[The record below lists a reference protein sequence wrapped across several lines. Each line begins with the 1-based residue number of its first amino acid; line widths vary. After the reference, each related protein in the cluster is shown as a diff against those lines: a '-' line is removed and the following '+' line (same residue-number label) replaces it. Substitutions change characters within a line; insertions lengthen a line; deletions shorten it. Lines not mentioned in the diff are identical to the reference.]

1 MIPTAVMMKLATL
14 GLSSDHAEAVA
25 SMLTAVEQATREE
38 AGSAIE
44 ARRAAD
50 RERKSRQRHGKSRDV
65 TGQDVTSNE
74 TPSPKKRKVSPC
86 TPSKEKNNPI
96 PSSSEAIAS
105 SEPAARD
112 DEQLAFDAWNDTARR
127 NDLPVAE
134 KLTKDRRSKLTARI
148 ADAGGLDGWF
158 RALDRLEA
166 SDFCTGRKTDFRANL
181 DFVLQASSFLKLIEG
196 SYDNNRNQRGQHEQ
210 RNSPAQRRSRED
222 DINSGVSDVFA
233 AKRLR
238 EPAFQSDQGSEHG
251 WPRDRF
257 SSGDV
262 TLERGEDGAF
272 GAYPHHASGPGYGRH

>member
-1 MIPTAVMMKLATL
+1 MSIKPEILDAM
-14 GLSSDHAEAVA
+14 VA
-25 SMLTAVEQATREE
+25 SGCTAEQIA
-38 AGSAIE
+38 AVVKAASAKVSTNAE
-44 ARRAAD
+44 RQRRY
-50 RERKSRQRHGKSRDV
+50 RERHRNVSNVTERNGDV
-65 TGQDVTSNE
+65 TNVE

-112 DEQLAFDAWNDTARR
+112 DEQLGFDAWNDTARR

-210 RNSPAQRRSRED
+210 RNAPAQRRSRED
-222 DINSGVSDVFA
+222 DINAGVSDVFA
-233 AKRLR
+233 ARRVR